1 MSGYISK
8 TMCCLWQLVDDL
20 NYRSLQ
26 RMRMIL
32 NDTLTH
38 GLSSLPLQLIF
49 SPSVVLKWTED
60 ALPPLHV
67 STSNTS
73 FCDVETS
80 VISQQILL
88 KLDFLPLLTD
98 FTSSQTKRTYF
109 RRRNMKQREARGC
122 VWGQRSLGS
131 IVEPESARAASL
143 RAGGAPNQ
151 ELLCGVTDSAQPP
164 VVGPV
169 G

>member
-1 MSGYISK
+1 
-8 TMCCLWQLVDDL
+8 MCCLWQLVDDL

-38 GLSSLPLQLIF
+38 GLSSLHLQLIF

-80 VISQQILL
+80 EISQQILL

-122 VWGQRSLGS
+122 V
-131 IVEPESARAASL
+131 
-143 RAGGAPNQ
+143 
-151 ELLCGVTDSAQPP
+151 
-164 VVGPV
+164 
-169 G
+169 